1 VLLNH
6 EGLRYIFGLKLRST
20 RKEKQ
25 MSLKDLSRLTG
36 LSPSYINEIEKGKKY
51 PKSDKILS
59 LTRALNVKYDDLTSV
74 KLDSELQPLSALLEN
89 NLLRELP
96 LEVFGIS
103 GQALFEIMSH
113 EPQRFSALVGT
124 ILELA
129 RNFNI
134 KVDDI
139 FSATLRAYLHI
150 HNNYFPDIEDQVK
163 EFRKKYEFSSDKD
176 YCARIL
182 EENYNYVI
190 CEEDFGAK
198 NPDLDKIF
206 YFVKNHG
213 QTRKLYLNKKI
224 GTRQKIY
231 VLARELGYSFL
242 NLNNRFMSS
251 FPQGIDSY
259 EVLHNHFLASYFA
272 SALLIERDT
281 FIAEVKEFFAR
292 TTWDPKEFSAWVN
305 KYPGIRRNFVHRFSQ
320 VLPHFF
326 GLDNIFYFRFN
337 YKVSERSYKVVRE
350 LHISDLHTPHRL
362 QSEDH
367 YCRRWIATSLLR
379 TLVDKDQKFMVG
391 IQRSQFHGTES
402 EYLCFSMA
410 YDLNL
415 NEDMK
420 EGVTIGIKISD
431 QLKEGVKFWDDPK
444 IPRRVVSTFCEMC
457 DIENCA
463 ERIAPPSAIK
473 EQRKGDSIQEALDNY
488 ELPDLRNINSD
499 L

>member
-1 VLLNH
+1 MLLDH

-25 MSLKDLSRLTG
+25 MSLKELASLTG

-59 LTRALNVKYDDLTSV
+59 LTQALNIKYDDLTSV

-89 NLLRELP
+89 NLLKELP

-103 GQALFEIMSH
+103 GQALFEIMSY

-124 ILELA
+124 VLELA

-134 KVDDI
+134 KVDDV

-150 HNNYFPDIEDQVK
+150 HNNYFPDIEEQAKAFRQKFDFQNDK
-163 EFRKKYEFSSDKD
+163 ES
-176 YCARIL
+176 CVRIL
-182 EENYNYVI
+182 EEHYQYQI
-190 CEEDFGAK
+190 KEEDFGAV
-198 NPDLDKIF
+198 NPDLGKVF
-206 YFVKNHG
+206 YFLKAEKAK
-213 QTRKLYLNKKI
+213 KLFINTKI
-224 GTRQKIY
+224 GTRQKTY
-231 VLARELGYSFL
+231 LLARELGYSWL
-242 NLNNRFMSS
+242 ELNNRFLSS
-251 FPQGIDSY
+251 LPQGIDSY

-272 SALLIERDT
+272 SALLIERDS
-281 FIAEVKEFFAR
+281 FVEEVKDFFAQDI
-292 TTWDPKEFSAWVN
+292 WDAKKFSDWIN
-305 KYPGIRRNFVHRFSQ
+305 KFPGIRRNFVHRFSQ

-326 GLDNIFYFRFN
+326 DLDQLFYFRFN
-337 YKVSERSYKVVRE
+337 YKVSEKSYKVIRE

-367 YCRRWIATSLLR
+367 YCRRWIATSVLK
-379 TLVDKDQKFMVG
+379 TLVEKGQKFMVG
-391 IQRSQFHGTES
+391 VQRSQFHNTES
-402 EYLCFSMA
+402 EYLCFSIA

-420 EGVTIGIKISD
+420 ESVTIGIKISD
-431 QLKEGVKFWDDPK
+431 KLKEKIKFWDDPK

-457 DIENCA
+457 TVENCA
-463 ERIAPPSAIK
+463 ERVAPPSVIT
-473 EQRKGDSIQEALDNY
+473 EQRKAQSLQDAIDNY
-488 ELPDLRNINSD
+488 ES
-499 L
+499 